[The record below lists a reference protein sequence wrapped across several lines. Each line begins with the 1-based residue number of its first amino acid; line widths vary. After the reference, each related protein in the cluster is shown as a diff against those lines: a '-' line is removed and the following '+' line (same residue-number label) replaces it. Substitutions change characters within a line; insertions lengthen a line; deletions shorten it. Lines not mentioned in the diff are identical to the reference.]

1 MGCCQNTDQSIP
13 RAPKTVSRKAK
24 DQRIQ
29 DQQTINSRKMQ
40 FVPTLHLSQ
49 NNLYSKRVQSPLS
62 GESPATPTSAEMS
75 G

>member
-1 MGCCQNTDQSIP
+1 MGCCQNADQGIP
-13 RAPKTVSRKAK
+13 RVPKEVAQKPK
-24 DQRIQ
+24 DQRTQ

-49 NNLYSKRVQSPLS
+49 NDLYSKRVKTPY
-62 GESPATPTSAEMS
+62 GDSPATPTSAELS